1 MTCYWL
7 SRHFR
12 NPDDYK
18 LAYLLDSFRW
28 PETAPRTDTPLD
40 FAALLHR
47 HF

>member
-7 SRHFR
+7 SRRFR

-18 LAYLLDSFRW
+18 LAYFLDAIRW
-28 PETAPRTDTPLD
+28 PETAPRTDTPTD
-40 FAALLHR
+40 FRSLLHR